1 MGWWQLINTLQQKN
15 QELSQ
20 EICILKELLN
30 KEAKMLKKVSE
41 ERDSHITA
49 LCVMTKEINNQSQFD
64 TKKQTKAQDLT
75 S

>member
-30 KEAKMLKKVSE
+30 KETKMLKKVSE
-41 ERDSHITA
+41 ERDSYITT

>member
-41 ERDSHITA
+41 ERDSYITA
-49 LCVMTKEINNQSQFD
+49 LCVMTKGINNQSQFD

>member
-15 QELSQ
+15 QELNQ

-30 KEAKMLKKVSE
+30 EEAKMLKKVSE
-41 ERDSHITA
+41 ERDSYITA
-49 LCVMTKEINNQSQFD
+49 LYIMTKEINNQSQFD
-64 TKKQTKAQDLT
+64 IKKQTKAQDLT